1 MSLQHIK
8 RLAEAKDILANM
20 TNFIE
25 IKVIFSFLAI
35 QLLDIDNIHKIYALF
50 ILMWIDF
57 VTGLSS
63 AYFSKE
69 VVTSKAAFRTPVKF
83 LVYTLMIITGA
94 VLEKTMGIDILA
106 DETIITFLAVTEA
119 ISILENFGKLGFK
132 TPNKLLNNLKE
143 IQK

>member
-1 MSLQHIK
+1 MSLQYIK

-35 QLLDIDNIHKIYALF
+35 QLLDIDNIHKIYTLF

-94 VLEKTMGIDILA
+94 VLEKTIGIDILA

>member
-132 TPNKLLNNLKE
+132 TPNKLLNKLKE